1 VKVTNRW
8 CWQCW
13 CVCLSLLF
21 GFRASPFSPLF
32 FLSRFLPSCPFTV
45 ALFVSKLSSAFSF
58 KRAFSRPKILPSSFF
73 FVPTS
78 SRPFL
83 SKQPSLLPKILFAAG
98 VESSI
103 YRLEGRGLLLRVGSR
118 GAACCCA
125 WGAGHAVVG
134 RPDRGRGALGSVTV
148 PCFKGRG
155 ALGSV
160 REEEQCQNDTVQ
172 FLFLYIFLILTLFLF
187 YLWGT

>member
-45 ALFVSKLSSAFSF
+45 ALFVSKLPSAFSF
-58 KRAFSRPKILPSSFF
+58 KRAFSRPKILPSSFS

-125 WGAGHAVVG
+125 WEQGTRWLVG
-134 RPDRGRGALGSVTV
+134 QTGGVGL
-148 PCFKGRG
+148 
-155 ALGSV
+155 
-160 REEEQCQNDTVQ
+160 
-172 FLFLYIFLILTLFLF
+172 
-187 YLWGT
+187 